1 MLWEL
6 HIRNLAVID
15 DLRLEFGEGLTVL
28 SGDEGAGKS
37 LLVDAL
43 CLLTGGKAS
52 TALIRSGASTA
63 LVEGIFRIP
72 PDSGDLALV
81 LEEAGLGVE
90 ADGSLIVAR
99 EIHEQGRSAARVN
112 GRAVPVSLLR
122 ELGQRL
128 MDIHSQMEHL
138 SLLGSQR
145 QMDLLDGYGGLLPL
159 RSNLAGKVSAL
170 REKAREL
177 SLMSGESPQREREL
191 LEYQVTEIDRA
202 NIQPGE
208 DETLE
213 REYRILQRA
222 QELKEQCYATCSMLY
237 TDERSATGLGHQAI
251 KALQRATSINPALQ
265 SQVEGLESAV
275 VELEEIARG
284 LSRYAEEVEDSPER
298 LQQVEERLDLLR
310 QIKRKYGPTLEDVLR
325 FADEARGKLQ
335 GLESREERRRQL
347 ETECQRL
354 RAEAGELAQSLSLAR
369 QEAARRLAELVNSEL
384 SELGMAWARFDISL
398 TREECKGGLPAYQ
411 STYSFGQHGIDRIQY
426 LASTNP
432 GEPLRPLA
440 DIASGGETCRFMLA
454 LKTAV
459 RQADSIPTLVFDE
472 IDAGVGGRN
481 AHVVGKKLAAL
492 ARDRQVV
499 CITHLPQI
507 ACFGDKHYR
516 VVKDVSLAQAVTF
529 IEHLQGDS
537 RVRELATM
545 LGSTRKPM
553 LESAQE
559 LLKRAGEKDKPEL
572 AGVSGAR
579 HEQEVERW

>member
-6 HIRNLAVID
+6 HVRNLAVID
-15 DLRLEFGEGLTVL
+15 DLRLKFGEGLTVL

-52 TALIRSGASTA
+52 TASIRSGAAST
-63 LVEGIFRIP
+63 LVEGIFHVP
-72 PDSGDLALV
+72 SDGGDLALV
-81 LEEAGLGVE
+81 LEDAGLGIE
-90 ADGSLIVAR
+90 PDGSLIIAR

-122 ELGQRL
+122 EIGQRL

-145 QMDLLDGYGGLLPL
+145 QMDLLDGYGRLLPL
-159 RSNLAGKVSAL
+159 RSKLAGKVSAL
-170 REKAREL
+170 REKTREL
-177 SLMSGESPQREREL
+177 SLISGESPQREREL
-191 LEYQVTEIDRA
+191 LDYQVAEIDRA

-208 DETLE
+208 DEALE
-213 REYRILQRA
+213 REYRILQSA
-222 QELKEQCYATCSMLY
+222 QELKEECYAACSMLY
-237 TDERSATGLGHQAI
+237 ADERSAAGLAHQAV
-251 KALQRATSINPALQ
+251 KALQRATSIDPVLQ

-284 LSRYAEEVEDSPER
+284 LSRYIEEIEDSPER

-310 QIKRKYGPTLEDVLR
+310 QLKRKYGPTLEDVFR
-325 FADEARGKLQ
+325 FADEAREKLQ
-335 GLESREERRRQL
+335 GLESREERRCQL

-354 RAEAGELAQSLSLAR
+354 RVEAGELAQSLSLAR

-384 SELGMAWARFDISL
+384 SELGMPWARVDSSL
-398 TREECKGGLPAYQ
+398 TQGECKDGLPAYRGA
-411 STYSFGQHGIDRIQY
+411 YSFSQHGIDRIQY
-426 LASTNP
+426 LARTNP

-440 DIASGGETCRFMLA
+440 DIASGGEACRFMLA
-454 LKTAV
+454 LKTAL
-459 RQADSIPTLVFDE
+459 RRADSIPTLVFDE
-472 IDAGVGGRN
+472 IDSGVGGRN
-481 AHVVGKKLAAL
+481 AHIVGKKLAAL
-492 ARDRQVV
+492 ARDRQVI

-516 VVKDVSLAQAVTF
+516 VVKDVSLAQAVAY

-559 LLKRAGEKDKPEL
+559 LLKRAGEKDEPEL
-572 AGVSGAR
+572 AGVSAAT
-579 HEQEVERW
+579 HEQEVEKW

>member
-1 MLWEL
+1 MLMKL
-6 HIRNLAVID
+6 HVKNLAVID
-15 DLRLEFGEGLTVL
+15 DLRLEFGAGLTVL

-52 TALIRSGASTA
+52 TALIRSGTAST
-63 LVEGIFRIP
+63 LVEGIFHVP
-72 PDSGDLALV
+72 PDSNDLASV
-81 LEEAGLGVE
+81 LEEAGLEIE
-90 ADGSLIVAR
+90 ADGSLIIAR
-99 EIHEQGRSAARVN
+99 EIHEQGKSVARVN

-122 ELGQRL
+122 EIGQNL

-138 SLLGSQR
+138 SLLGWQR
-145 QMDLLDGYGGLLPL
+145 QMDLLDGYGELLSL
-159 RSNLAGKVSAL
+159 RSNLAGKVSVL
-170 REKAREL
+170 REKAREF

-191 LEYQVTEIDRA
+191 LEYQAAEIDRA

-208 DETLE
+208 DEALE

-222 QELKEQCYATCSMLY
+222 QDLKEQCYAAGSMLY
-237 TDERSATGLGHQAI
+237 ADDLSAAGLAHQAV
-251 KALQRATSINPALQ
+251 KALQRATSIDPVLQ

-284 LSRYAEEVEDSPER
+284 LSCYTEAIEDSPER
-298 LQQVEERLDLLR
+298 LQQVEERLDLVR
-310 QIKRKYGPTLEDVLR
+310 QLKRKYGTTLEDVLR
-325 FADEARGKLQ
+325 FADEARGKLE
-335 GLESREERRRQL
+335 GLGSREERRRQM

-354 RAEAGELAQSLSLAR
+354 RAEAGDLAQSLSLVR
-369 QEAARRLAELVNSEL
+369 QEAARGLAELVNSEL
-384 SELGMAWARFDISL
+384 SELGMPWARFDISL
-398 TREECKGGLPAYQ
+398 TREESSDGLPAYQ
-411 STYSFGQHGIDRIQY
+411 STYAFSQHGIDRIQFM
-426 LASTNP
+426 ASTNP

-454 LKTAV
+454 LKSAL

-472 IDAGVGGRN
+472 IDAAVGGRN
-481 AHVVGKKLAAL
+481 AHVVGRKLAAL
-492 ARDRQVV
+492 AQDRQVI

-516 VVKDVSLAQAVTF
+516 VVKDVSAAQAVAY

-537 RVRELATM
+537 RIEELAAM
-545 LGSTRKPM
+545 LGGTRKPM

-559 LLKRAGEKDKPEL
+559 LLKDAREKRELELIGASRRSGE
-572 AGVSGAR
+572 
-579 HEQEVERW
+579 